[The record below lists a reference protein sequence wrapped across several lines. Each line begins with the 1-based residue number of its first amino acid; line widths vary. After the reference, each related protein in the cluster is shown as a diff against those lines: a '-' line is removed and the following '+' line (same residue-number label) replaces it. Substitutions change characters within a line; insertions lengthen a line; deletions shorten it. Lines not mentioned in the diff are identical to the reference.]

1 MTRKNTTPRKNRS
14 NRRIWFRLH
23 GYFSLPIW
31 LLFCFVCLT
40 GTIAVVSHEI
50 TWLANPDAR
59 AHNPQDLPARPLAE
73 QVAAVQQA
81 VPGSEVG
88 YVMVL
93 EPYLVT
99 AVGVSSADVPAA
111 LVYVNP
117 YTAQVQAV
125 NEGLTFIGF
134 MRALHGW
141 LLFPWNHSWSWGY
154 YIVSAMCI
162 VVLGALVTGLVVYRR
177 FWRAWTQPRLRW
189 KADARTLTGD
199 LHRHAGAWSLW
210 FLLVMG
216 LTGGWY
222 LTQAVL
228 WHAGIGI
235 GSETPPVA
243 ADTLPPAI
251 GDAAPAR
258 ISLAGALANAQQA
271 LPSLAPAYIA
281 MPEHNRDYITV
292 MGSGDGFFLFD
303 QYSFRAAVNPW
314 TGAVDHARTPAQM
327 GALEV
332 VAHVADPLH
341 YGTFGGLWT
350 KSIWFVFGLVLTG
363 LSVTGFIVWSR
374 RTLKEVRP
382 KRRHRRAPA
391 RGTDATEASA

>member
-1 MTRKNTTPRKNRS
+1 MTRKNSAVPKKRS

-59 AHNPQDLPARPLAE
+59 ARNPQGLPARPLAE
-73 QVAAVQQA
+73 LVAAAQQA

-88 YVMVL
+88 HVMVL

-99 AVGVSSADVPAA
+99 VVGVSSAEVPAG

-189 KADARTLTGD
+189 NSDARTLAGD

-210 FLLVMG
+210 FLLVIG

-222 LTQAVL
+222 LAQAVL
-228 WHAGIGI
+228 WHAGIDI
-235 GSETPPVA
+235 GRETPAVA
-243 ADTLPPAI
+243 ADTMPPAV

-258 ISLAGALANAQQA
+258 ITLAGALANAQQA

-281 MPEHNRDYITV
+281 MPEHNRDHITV
-292 MGSGDGFFLFD
+292 MGSGDAFLLFD

-314 TGAVDHARTPAQM
+314 TGAVDHTQTPAQM
-327 GALEV
+327 TALEV
-332 VAHVADPLH
+332 IAHVADPLH

-350 KSIWFVFGLVLTG
+350 RVIWFLSGLVLTG

-374 RTLKEVRP
+374 RTLQEARST
-382 KRRHRRAPA
+382 RRRGRARARRADA
-391 RGTDATEASA
+391 REAAA